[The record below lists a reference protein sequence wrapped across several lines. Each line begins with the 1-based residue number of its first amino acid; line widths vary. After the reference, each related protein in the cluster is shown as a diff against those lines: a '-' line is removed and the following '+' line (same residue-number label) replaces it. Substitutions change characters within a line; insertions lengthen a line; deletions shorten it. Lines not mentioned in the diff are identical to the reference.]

1 MVSPLT
7 LHVSQ
12 PLRLIDSRPRLFSC
26 RVRQMRTTEANF
38 TCFPICSIAKRDHDT
53 PVSDFYRLVST
64 LFAAGVL
71 FIRAHDGHDALA
83 WLLRTCINSYIS
95 SSFRERDTT
104 DQLIG
109 SIDEVIAVVIELVQ
123 GTIDWDEALKRLP
136 RYDGVQAID

>member
-1 MVSPLT
+1 M
-7 LHVSQ
+7 
-12 PLRLIDSRPRLFSC
+12 
-26 RVRQMRTTEANF
+26 
-38 TCFPICSIAKRDHDT
+38 
-53 PVSDFYRLVST
+53 SDFYRLVST
-64 LFAAGVL
+64 LFAAGVP

-83 WLLRTCINSYIS
+83 WLLRTCINSYIL